1 MLDGQAFREGRD
13 RKFLS
18 LASLS
23 QMIPVRPLHHPPPL
37 AVDLEPVANLR

>member
-23 QMIPVRPLHHPPPL
+23 QMIPVRPRHHPPPL
-37 AVDLEPVANLR
+37 AVNFKPVADLR